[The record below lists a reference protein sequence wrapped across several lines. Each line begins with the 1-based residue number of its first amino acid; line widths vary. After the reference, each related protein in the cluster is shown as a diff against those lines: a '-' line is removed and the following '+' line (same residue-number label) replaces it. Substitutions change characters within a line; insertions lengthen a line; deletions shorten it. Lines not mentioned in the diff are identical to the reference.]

1 VIFPS
6 SFVATSTSGDDA
18 TYRVPVA
25 KYRVIVTG
33 SLGATWAVYNMG
45 PTNSLEWQGTVAQGR
60 DELLTMTGN
69 SRITIGSPS
78 NATVSV
84 DGRPVTF
91 PSPPPSTLVLV
102 FAAASTSTT
111 K

>member
-1 VIFPS
+1 VFPT
-6 SFVATSTSGDDA
+6 SFVATSISGENA
-18 TYRVPVA
+18 TYRVPVS
-25 KYRVIVTG
+25 KYRVMVTG

-45 PTNSLEWQGTVAQGR
+45 PSSTLEWQGTVARGH

-78 NATVSV
+78 NAVVTI

-91 PSPPPSTLVLV
+91 PTPRPATLILAFNAAKASST
-102 FAAASTSTT
+102 